1 MGADLCLA
9 YVNFVG
15 EWKNDT
21 WKKRQNNMLKALAKY
36 KFNEKDL
43 EHDWIDFY
51 ETVGAEFPDDKV
63 IIRADAGKII
73 KLFFDLVASS
83 REVDCLDMPFRQIAI
98 TGGMSWGD
106 DPTQAFPVFNRFLLL
121 PKCILKAG
129 DVEFEF
135 LDPYEMFIK
144 IYEKELTESL
154 IKKLIQWKCAEKI

>member
-1 MGADLCLA
+1 MGADLCLI

-43 EHDWIDFY
+43 EYDWVDFY
-51 ETVGAEFPDDKV
+51 ETINQECPENKYK
-63 IIRADAGKII
+63 IRVDAKHLIRE
-73 KLFFDLVASS
+73 FFDIVESS
-83 REVDCLDMPFRQIAI
+83 REVNVIDMPFRQIAI

-106 DPTQAFPVFNRFLLL
+106 DPTEAFPVFNRFLLL
-121 PKCILKAG
+121 PECILKAG
-129 DVEFEF
+129 DVEFRF

-144 IYEKELTESL
+144 VYKDIPDSLRNEL
-154 IKKLIQWKCAEKI
+154 IKWKCAEKV